1 MVRIAK
7 MNSGLK
13 ADVYPLL
20 SECLTCSKILP
31 TKIMVCPLCG
41 KQDPTG
47 FEAKREYDFQTILE
61 KYFRR
66 FVLYIAFM
74 FVVVMIFF
82 LVSAYKSN

>member
-1 MVRIAK
+1 MVRIAE

-13 ADVYPLL
+13 TDVYPLL

-47 FEAKREYDFQTILE
+47 YEAKREYNFQTILK

-74 FVVVMIFF
+74 FVVVMIT
-82 LVSAYKSN
+82 LVVSAYKSN

>member
-1 MVRIAK
+1 MVRIAE
-7 MNSGLK
+7 MSSGLK
-13 ADVYPLL
+13 TDVYPLL

-41 KQDPTG
+41 KRDPTG
-47 FEAKREYDFQTILE
+47 YEAKREYDFQKILE
-61 KYFRR
+61 KYSKR

-74 FVVVMIFF
+74 FVIVMILF

>member
-1 MVRIAK
+1 VVRIAK
-7 MNSGLK
+7 MKFGLK

-31 TKIMVCPLCG
+31 TKIMACPLCG
-41 KQDPTG
+41 KPDPTG
-47 FEAKREYDFQTILE
+47 YEAKREYDFQTILE

-74 FVVVMIFF
+74 FVVVMIT
-82 LVSAYKSN
+82 LVVSAYKSN